1 MNEGRIKRY
10 KEKLNLIGRRISQI
24 TEWTNNLTEDDFKK
38 DELIK
43 LATYK
48 AFQEIVESAMDII
61 AMLCKDLGIPPKD
74 DYTNIN
80 VLLEKG
86 VLDDTLS
93 EVMIMANGL
102 RNRIVH
108 KYNTLSDERAFVEI
122 SEALSEFERFI
133 EVVENWIKKHLK
145 K

>member
-1 MNEGRIKRY
+1 MDEGRIKRY

-24 TEWTNNLTEDDFKK
+24 TEWTNNLTGEDFKK

-48 AFQEIVESAMDII
+48 AFQEIVDGSMDII
-61 AMLCKDLGIPPKD
+61 AMLCKDLGITPKD
-74 DYTNIN
+74 DYTNIDA
-80 VLLEKG
+80 LLDKG

-102 RNRIVH
+102 RDRIMH
-108 KYNTLSDERAFVEI
+108 EYNTLSDERAFVEI
-122 SEALSEFERFI
+122 RESLSEFEKFI
-133 EVVENWIKKHLK
+133 EVIENWIKRH
-145 K
+145 